1 MALRNPLEMPRGG
14 GDIPAMKWAVF
25 FLVGLAA
32 VLRGGP
38 LKFEPA
44 EVNFGTQGQG
54 VHLEAE
60 VKLTNTTTQTIHLL
74 NVTSDCS
81 CTAGEPRLRR
91 LGPGESTIMP
101 VGFDTR
107 SYQGVLVR
115 HLVVNTSAGSA
126 ELRVKANLRAFAQW
140 EVTPMPVMLPTSQR
154 RQEISAKVVVKH
166 DGPGRFAVQDATT
179 DQPWLQATLGAATAG
194 QPQAVEL
201 RKLASAPVGAH
212 LVQLTLRT
220 NDPQQPVL
228 PIKVVVSV
236 VSPVRVSPNPIV
248 LPAVPVGGTTTRE
261 VLVSGWEE
269 TSVPRAKLT
278 GGRVESLG
286 PRAGGDHAFSVAV
299 TPASAGIHN
308 LHLQFAVDED
318 NVLITV
324 PVILKAEAKP

>member
-60 VKLTNTTTQTIHLL
+60 VKLTNTTAQTIHLL

-101 VGFDTR
+101 VGFETR
-107 SYQGVLVR
+107 NYQGALTR
-115 HLVVNTSAGSA
+115 QLVVHTSAGNA

-154 RQEISAKVVVKH
+154 RQEVSARLVVRH
-166 DGPGRFAVQDATT
+166 EGPGRFAVQEATT
-179 DQPWLQATLGAATAG
+179 DQPWLTASLTAAD
-194 QPQAVEL
+194 QSQAVEL

-261 VLVSGWEE
+261 VLVSGWEDA
-269 TSVPRAKLT
+269 SVPRATLT

-286 PRAGGDHAFSVAV
+286 VRAGGDHAFSVAV

-308 LHLQFAVDED
+308 LQLQFAVDED